1 MFLEMN
7 STFHQFLATEPKHN
21 NPKTKRKKRK
31 GLSINKASKPT
42 HKHKRSTPPRPG
54 KPAPAPPESPG
65 VEFVTKVGDYFKLHN
80 IEYWGGY
87 NDSAMTLEQHLND
100 VKTFVQK
107 NPAILNIRFGYP
119 DTRHT
124 LTCVVLRI
132 FYDAWNRD
140 IKTIFY
146 NAWSNDERKKTA
158 MDQMTTKCVNL
169 LDFLFSCDPQL
180 AKYAEAK
187 DVGKECDYE
196 SWYVKYGP
204 VAPQCQFFTPLTYL
218 LRLTAS
224 GLLISDTHLESL
236 CKVFIKAWPEI
247 IYTDFDGETPYEQLF
262 DYRTKY
268 EREAKRYGPEYGRKK
283 TLKLL
288 FGDHRGYVL
297 HPNAVLHRWNLQ
309 PENNQ

>member
-65 VEFVTKVGDYFKLHN
+65 VEFVTKVGKYFMVTN
-80 IEYWGGY
+80 IDSVDGY
-87 NDSAMTLEQHLND
+87 NYTYRSLEQRLED
-100 VKTFVQK
+100 VTDFLDTT
-107 NPAILNIRFGYP
+107 PAIGNIGVNHFGG
-119 DTRHT
+119 DRTHKGHT
-124 LTCVVLRI
+124 LTRVVVDI
-132 FYDAWNRD
+132 FCEKWNGLTNKFANDAFEEA
-140 IKTIFY
+140 KL
-146 NAWSNDERKKTA
+146 
-158 MDQMTTKCVNL
+158 QMTTKCVKL
-169 LDFLFSCDPQL
+169 LGYLFRWNPDL

-187 DVGKECDYE
+187 DVGKKCDYE

-204 VAPQCQFFTPLTYL
+204 VAPQCQFFTPLTHL
-218 LRLTAS
+218 LINSAWLV
-224 GLLISDTHLESL
+224 ISDTHLESL

-247 IYTDFDGETPYEQLF
+247 IYTDFYGETPYEQLF
-262 DYRTKY
+262 GYRTVY
-268 EREAKRYGPEYGRKK
+268 ERQAKEYGPEYGRKK